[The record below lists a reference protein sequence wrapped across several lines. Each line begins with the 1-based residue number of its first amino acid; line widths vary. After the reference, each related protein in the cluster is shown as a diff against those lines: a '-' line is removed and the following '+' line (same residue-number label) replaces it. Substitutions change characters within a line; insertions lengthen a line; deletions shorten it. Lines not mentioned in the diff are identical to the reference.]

1 MGNALKALL
10 AERHIYGYS
19 DFLAEYK
26 RRANELDLP
35 RGALPPTRSQY
46 YRWISGQ
53 VRTLPR
59 GDHCA
64 VLERMFP
71 GWTAEG
77 LFSNQNHQDNSL
89 YNAKADGGVLSSIT
103 PAIEPAILEGLWV
116 TGYLLGGTRQR
127 HVDLSTITATGTGI
141 KSRNY
146 PPRPRVEGDGFGH
159 ETETSAKLFGRNIMG
174 HFRNTN
180 DRYFYGS
187 LHLSVLP
194 GENILDGYYTGFTN
208 DTHVVAE
215 PWRWIRIEQ
224 GSVAGVDLS
233 LVVLGEPG
241 AVYDAIVKHPQLGG
255 PIALREIIETS

>member
-116 TGYLLGGTRQR
+116 TGYLLGGPGSAMSICQP
-127 HVDLSTITATGTGI
+127 
-141 KSRNY
+141 SR
-146 PPRPRVEGDGFGH
+146 PP
-159 ETETSAKLFGRNIMG
+159 
-174 HFRNTN
+174 
-180 DRYFYGS
+180 
-187 LHLSVLP
+187 
-194 GENILDGYYTGFTN
+194 
-208 DTHVVAE
+208 
-215 PWRWIRIEQ
+215 EQ
-224 GSVAGVDLS
+224 GLNLATIHLDPAWKAMASDTRPKRAQNFSAG
-233 LVVLGEPG
+233 
-241 AVYDAIVKHPQLGG
+241 
-255 PIALREIIETS
+255 T